1 MNTIWI
7 TREIIFEEPVSQK
20 LFDAVRK
27 ETIMPFLDE
36 LIDSG
41 VLLNWYTSLTASESG
56 KCPHCRIYTRV
67 KEGDELP
74 IKEMF
79 DAFIDDAEGLS
90 YNVVDPS
97 PPVDIK
103 DSDIWSIQAGSE
115 TALRLLRLFPYVSD
129 RYGSVWCIALLR
141 ELLIPIRYQE
151 AMRLHFIANN
161 IGGTDTDYLK
171 WASEMFAGYKR
182 MTDSWYGKWGKFGR
196 FCDWVVLWFK
206 KLKRRG

>member
-20 LFDAVRK
+20 LFDVVRK
-27 ETIMPFLDE
+27 ETIIPFLDE
-36 LIDSG
+36 LIDSS
-41 VLLNWYTSLTASESG
+41 VLLNWYTSLTATESG
-56 KCPHCRIYTRV
+56 MCPHYRIYIRV
-67 KEGDELP
+67 KEEDESF
-74 IKEMF
+74 IKDMF
-79 DAFIDDAEGLS
+79 DSFIDAEGLS

-115 TALRLLRLFPYVSD
+115 AALRLLRLFPYVSG
-129 RYGSVWCIALLR
+129 RYGSVWGIALLR

-161 IGGTDTDYLK
+161 IGGTDIDYLK
-171 WASEMFAGYKR
+171 WAGEMFAGYKR

-196 FCDWVVLWFK
+196 LCDWAVVWFK
-206 KLKRRG
+206 ELKRRR